1 MNIRRHI
8 KYLFALPVI
17 LFAGCADDTF
27 DVPDYGREGEPAT
40 ISLKIEVPD
49 MGKMQS
55 RDAMTD
61 EETSQVNDLWIGIYN
76 ANTGE
81 RTFSNFYTL
90 NYKDK
95 HDKDDNWWVDPKPG
109 VHEIDNIN
117 TKSGKSYIV
126 AVANAK
132 TNFGRTS
139 TGGKDLVR
147 LDLLLQQADTWDK
160 YKDISASLTMEGNV
174 DRYTADFPMSG
185 IYYDNKQS
193 TVTDPSDDDAWV
205 TANEEAVFI
214 PEKSWDAPGFI
225 HLRRLHSYVKFNI
238 IAEKSAHPDLTVEP
252 QSWQVVNVPTI
263 SYLHEQ
269 RTNSCD
275 ADDYR
280 NAEVSPS
287 EIRKD
292 FKKEGNGFSFGFYQM
307 ENKHTG
313 RETVNVYEDR
323 EKEYKENNGL
333 NSKVYVS
340 LCPSVNETANNSASF
355 VEINAKVSYNIA
367 GGTRIAYTKYTIHLG
382 YCEGTDEAT
391 KSRDFR
397 HRRNT
402 KYTYNVRIK
411 DVDKI
416 IVEAKKDGELQP
428 GAEGDVTDMV
438 REQVDV
444 DCHYIIYNIRLTKE
458 DRDKEKFQWRVRCP
472 YGNDVIDLYSGSMTD
487 EQKNNLLNM
496 KNSLFY
502 TWVRIYPTTNE
513 NTPAKYPGD
522 NTAWYLEDLR
532 DTEGHPHP
540 YNGEWYTVFIDE
552 NTYAYDE
559 SMKKLGVND
568 WVRSDWHKY
577 VNKPDRK
584 VWIGVDYIDIS
595 HDTESTHMKAKYLI
609 AQKSIQTYFSGEA
622 DKIVGIEHT
631 NETLGKN
638 LGWIWNSNK
647 NDLSKHNGRYNV
659 WKYLT
664 DNGKLWDNVITANS
678 FLNIES
684 VNQQGRVINQHKE
697 FVPELPSMWKNPMY
711 THPRPNDNKIYEII
725 SACMSRNR
733 DNNGDGKITEDEVRW
748 YVPTNSVYLQM
759 VMGADALS
767 TPLMEYGNVPTL
779 IYPSDLSAVGNV
791 RKNQF
796 FTRFHYAG
804 SDMNYIFAE
813 EGVST
818 GGIDQYDKSYN
829 ELKNNVPQ
837 SRYGYWEIRCV
848 RNLGTNI
855 KSTPQRETE
864 ISDVYSI
871 DKTTRTITVAG
882 LVTSGMRAPTG
893 SHLLEHTIEKTS
905 NNLSPAFEYAVE
917 DCMSG
922 RNIWY
927 SPDVVIDAD
936 GNCTM
941 GNKYANWLKSIESN
955 SVCKNYSQNGDNQG
969 WRVPNQKE
977 LTVMMELGI
986 FDNQPDNIKWFSATR
1001 EYYTVNKEN
1010 MQRIMGVKKNMSTA
1024 GTAAYNHVRCVRD
1037 VIK

>member
-1 MNIRRHI
+1 M
-8 KYLFALPVI
+8 I
-17 LFAGCADDTF
+17 LLAGCADDTV
-27 DVPDYGREGEPAT
+27 DIPDYRREGEPAT

-55 RDAMTD
+55 RAAMTD

-76 ANTGE
+76 AATGE
-81 RTFSNFYTL
+81 RTFSQFYTP
-90 NYKDK
+90 NHNDE
-95 HDKDDNWWVDPKPG
+95 HDNPDNNWWLNPKPG
-109 VHEIDNIN
+109 VHEIDNID

-132 TNFGRTS
+132 TNFGKNGTS
-139 TGGKDLVR
+139 GKDLER

-160 YKDISASLTMEGNV
+160 YKDISVSLTMEGNV

-185 IYYDNKQS
+185 IYYDNKQNN
-193 TVTDPSDDDAWV
+193 VTDPSGDDAWV

-214 PEKSWDAPGFI
+214 PEKSGTTYTMPGYI

-238 IAEKSAHPDLTVEP
+238 VADKSAHRDLNVEP
-252 QSWQVVNVPTI
+252 QSWQVVNVPTV

-275 ADDYR
+275 AADYR
-280 NAEVSPS
+280 NAKVSPS

-292 FKKEGNGFSFGFYQM
+292 FKKEGNGFSFDFYQM
-307 ENKHTG
+307 ENKHIG

-323 EKEYKENNGL
+323 EKEYKESNGNDEL

-355 VEINAKVSYNIA
+355 VEINAKVSYNID

-382 YCEGTDEAT
+382 YCEGSNETEKA
-391 KSRDFR
+391 RDFR

-402 KYTYNVRIK
+402 KYTYNIKVK

-416 IVEAKKDGELQP
+416 IVEAKKLGEEQP

-438 REQVDV
+438 KEQVDV
-444 DCHYIIYNIRLTKE
+444 DCHYIIYNVQLTE
-458 DRDKEKFQWRVRCP
+458 ENRRDFQWRVRCP
-472 YGNDVIDLYSGSMTD
+472 YGNDVIDLYSGNMTD
-487 EQKNNLLNM
+487 EQKRNLKTM
-496 KNSLFY
+496 RNSLFY
-502 TWVRIYPTTNE
+502 TWVRIYPTTGPD
-513 NTPAKYPGD
+513 TPAKYPGD
-522 NTAWYLEDLR
+522 DKAWYLEDLR
-532 DTEGHPHP
+532 DTDGHPHTS
-540 YNGEWYTVFIDE
+540 YGGDWYTVFIDE
-552 NTYAYDE
+552 NTYAYDDT
-559 SMKKLGVND
+559 MNKLGVND
-568 WVRSDWHKY
+568 WARSDWHKY

-595 HDTESTHMKAKYLI
+595 SDTESTHMKAKYLI
-609 AQKSIQTYFSGEA
+609 AQKSIQTYFSN
-622 DKIVGIEHT
+622 DVKQIVGIEHT

-638 LGWIWNSNK
+638 LGWLWNSNK
-647 NDLSKHNGRYNV
+647 NDLSKYNGRYNV

-664 DNGKLWDNVITANS
+664 ESDKAWRDVIKDNN
-678 FLNIES
+678 FCNIEY
-684 VNQQGRVINQHKE
+684 VNQQGTTISPHKE
-697 FVPELPSMWKNPMY
+697 WIPELSSEWKNPMF
-711 THPRPNDNKIYEII
+711 THPRPDDHNIYEII

-733 DNNGDGKITEDEVRW
+733 DNNGDGKITADEVRW

-767 TPLMEYGNVPTL
+767 KPLMEFASVPNL
-779 IYPSDLSAVGNV
+779 IYPNPIPTEVGNT

-818 GGIDQYDKSYN
+818 GGIDQYDVSLDKPLY
-829 ELKNNVPQ
+829 
-837 SRYGYWEIRCV
+837 RYGYWEIRCV
-848 RNLGTNI
+848 RNLGTDI
-855 KSTPQRETE
+855 KSKPQINTE
-864 ISDVYSI
+864 ISNVYSVN
-871 DKTTRTITVAG
+871 KATRTITVAG

-893 SHLLEHTIEKTS
+893 SHLLEHTVEKPS
-905 NNLSPAFEYAVE
+905 NNLSPAFEYAE
-917 DCMSG
+917 QDCKWGSTI
-922 RNIWY
+922 NE
-927 SPDVVIDAD
+927 SPDIYLTAE
-936 GNCTM
+936 GHCTM
-941 GNKYANWLKSIESN
+941 GDVYADWLKSIKTN
-955 SVCKNYSQNGDNQG
+955 SLCKYYSQNGDNRG

-986 FDNQPDNIKWFSATR
+986 FNDQPDNIKWFSATR
-1001 EYYTVNKEN
+1001 EYYSVNKEK

-1024 GTAAYNHVRCVRD
+1024 GTATYNHVRCVRD
-1037 VIK
+1037 VVVKQ